1 MTTDPTD
8 DELRDIAQKAAI
20 TYFNTERNA
29 WRFSG
34 ETNARHR
41 ALFNAGVAAGRESVA
56 PEPATGFWECGR
68 CGGSAWQH
76 TLSDSTCVWEPVWHS
91 TVAPRII
98 REELAKLL
106 VDEGLAEAERG
117 YGHATGEQVAAFVLS
132 ALGMTEEGQ

>member
-1 MTTDPTD
+1 
-8 DELRDIAQKAAI
+8 
-20 TYFNTERNA
+20 
-29 WRFSG
+29 
-34 ETNARHR
+34 
-41 ALFNAGVAAGRESVA
+41 
-56 PEPATGFWECGR
+56 
-68 CGGSAWQH
+68 
-76 TLSDSTCVWEPVWHS
+76 VWEPVWHS